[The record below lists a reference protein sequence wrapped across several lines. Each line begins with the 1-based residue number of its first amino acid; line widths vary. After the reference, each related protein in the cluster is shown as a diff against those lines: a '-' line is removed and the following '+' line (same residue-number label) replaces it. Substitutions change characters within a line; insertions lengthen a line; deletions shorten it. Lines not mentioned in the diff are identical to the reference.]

1 MQSIFTIVLAI
12 CAGIY
17 LEWRLGLV
25 GACYV
30 PLLLVSST
38 FQAKII
44 ASHDNIEKEALASSA
59 KVGKLCSLRDSPF
72 IFSKPSWKVDVT
84 IGKMLLAV
92 RTHTG

>member
-1 MQSIFTIVLAI
+1 MINYSFNFPFQKKVTGNRAGAILQSIFTIVLAV

-17 LEWRLGLV
+17 HQWRLGLV

-30 PLLLVSST
+30 PLLLVSAT

-59 KVGKLCSLRDSPF
+59 KVGL
-72 IFSKPSWKVDVT
+72 IF
-84 IGKMLLAV
+84 LENLF
-92 RTHTG
+92 

>member
-1 MQSIFTIVLAI
+1 MNSIFQVTGNRAGAVLQSIFTIVLAI

-17 LEWRLGLV
+17 HEWRLGLI

-59 KVGKLCSLRDSPF
+59 KVA
-72 IFSKPSWKVDVT
+72 
-84 IGKMLLAV
+84 LLSNNFFLMHFAAF
-92 RTHTG
+92 HSIC

>member
-1 MQSIFTIVLAI
+1 MLQSIFTIVLAV

-17 LEWRLGLV
+17 HQWRLGLV

-59 KVGKLCSLRDSPF
+59 KVGL
-72 IFSKPSWKVDVT
+72 IF
-84 IGKMLLAV
+84 LENLF
-92 RTHTG
+92 